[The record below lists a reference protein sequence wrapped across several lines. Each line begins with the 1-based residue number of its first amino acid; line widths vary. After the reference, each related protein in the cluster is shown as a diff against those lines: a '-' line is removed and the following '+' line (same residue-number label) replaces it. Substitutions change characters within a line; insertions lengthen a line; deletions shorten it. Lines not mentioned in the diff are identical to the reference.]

1 MVIGNE
7 EKKERETVVILI
19 INSLSAGIM
28 ACPYKKTVDGFESQM
43 QTNYLGPFLLTH
55 LLMPKIKTSGTE
67 TKKSR
72 IVLVSSILHFVGQV
86 PFKDFNCR

>member
-1 MVIGNE
+1 MKRRKR
-7 EKKERETVVILI
+7 EKQLLFEILI
-19 INSLSAGIM
+19 IDSLSAGIM

-55 LLMPKIKTSGTE
+55 LLMPKIKATGTE